1 MTLTPRP
8 ETGAWTSDPG
18 CPDAEALASYIDGR
32 VTGAERAPIA
42 AHLANCEDCY
52 LVFSETVQ
60 QQHAE
65 RATMWQSRYRWATRL
80 TAGLAAAAG
89 IFWAV
94 ESLKPT
100 PEDRPPT
107 VTVSAALN
115 ELDAASG
122 AYRKFEPR
130 LTVTA
135 THHDMEPTL
144 RSAESTGPTSS
155 AQRDAAQKALHE
167 AARKVEMAAKVSG
180 AGAQGRQ
187 ALAGMYFALG
197 EAQPAAAALE
207 PDAQSSDAG
216 LLSDLAATYL
226 ARRADGDVQR
236 ALSLL
241 EHAVTVDPKR
251 AEAWFNLGLA
261 AEAARQTVRAEDAW
275 KQYLM
280 LDSSSPWATEARW
293 HLGKVAERN
302 GPPTVGR

>member
-1 MTLTPRP
+1 MTLTPRQ

-32 VTGAERAPIA
+32 VTGAERALIE

-60 QQHAE
+60 QQQAE
-65 RATMWQSRYRWATRL
+65 QTTTWRSRYRWGARL
-80 TAGLAAAAG
+80 AAGLAAAAG

-94 ESLKPT
+94 ESLKPA
-100 PEDRPPT
+100 PDNRPATMT
-107 VTVSAALN
+107 VIAALN
-115 ELDAASG
+115 ELDAAGGS
-122 AYRKFEPR
+122 YRKFEPR
-130 LTVTA
+130 LTVTL

-144 RSAESTGPTSS
+144 RSVETTEPSP
-155 AQRDAAQKALHE
+155 QRDAAQKALRE
-167 AARKVEMAAKVSG
+167 AARKVEIAAKVNG
-180 AGAQGRQ
+180 AGVQGRQ

-197 EAQPAAAALE
+197 EAQPAAAVLE

-241 EHAVTVDPKR
+241 EHAVALDPKR

-261 AEAARQTVRAEDAW
+261 AEAARQMVRAQEAW
-275 KQYLM
+275 KQYLI
-280 LDSSSPWATEARW
+280 LDSSSEWATEARW

-302 GPPTVGR
+302 RPPTVGR